1 MQDWRD
7 YLRAEDLATIERGK
21 WARTI
26 SYSKRPAVIVID
38 VQNYMTC
45 EESGNDPDKF
55 PYAAPGVAWP
65 ALRRIEAILA
75 AAPPR
80 DGT

>member
-26 SYSKRPAVIVID
+26 GYGKRPAVIVID
-38 VQNYMTC
+38 VQNYMTG